1 MTTTFV
7 GRTAEL
13 EVIEGLLAGLGE
25 GRGGA
30 LGILGEAG
38 IGKTRLL
45 AELVERADVRGYLAL
60 SGAAS
65 ELDRDVPFWVF
76 ADALDEY
83 VRGLPP
89 RVLAGLDGAVLAQLA
104 YVLPAFADMATDA
117 HPPMAHE
124 RYRSH
129 WAVRM
134 LLERLTA
141 TTPLVLVLD
150 DLHWADSGSFEL
162 LLTLLRRPSTAPML
176 IVWAARPNLLPT
188 RVTNGLDHVER
199 AGRFVRL
206 QLDALTSVEARQLL
220 EALGRGALRADL
232 LYRESGGNPF
242 FLEQL
247 ARAVD
252 RNGGDLT
259 AEGGE
264 QLLGG
269 IAVPAGV
276 AALLAEELGEL
287 STTARLV
294 VLGAAVSGD
303 PFDPELAAAA
313 AAITEAEA
321 LVALDEVLASDLVRA
336 TDVPRRFRFR
346 HPLVQ
351 RAVYDSVPGGWRI
364 AAHQRCAAALAER
377 GAPVAA
383 LARHVELSARPGDV
397 AAAEVLAEA
406 GYSAAHRAP
415 ATAARWFEAALRFLP
430 ARAPPD
436 ERTQLL
442 LAQAASIAAT
452 GDLAA
457 SHAVLLESVRLAP
470 NDAVALRVRV
480 TTKCAA
486 VEHQLGRYVEARVR
500 LEDVLEHLEDT
511 GSAEAVGLMIEL
523 ALNGLFQ
530 ADFGGMDRWAGR
542 AYMAAEPLNDPALTA
557 TALAVQAAG
566 AAMVGASAAG
576 RGKREL
582 AMRMIDVLAD
592 DALADHLDAI
602 VHLALAEMYLDHF
615 EDCRRH
621 ADRALTL
628 SRATGQSDYLAPIAA
643 TLGTSLW
650 VRGRIAEAIEVLEG
664 AVEAARLADDAQGL
678 CWMLFNLS
686 DAASAA
692 GRLEMARSTAEES
705 WQVAQSLAPGPLQAH
720 AGSTLA
726 LAQFKEGRPS
736 AAAELLMRAGAGEK
750 LRMIGGPWRG
760 RYLEILTRCFLEADR
775 RVEAERAAAAARE
788 CAEAIQ
794 LPSARAMAELAH
806 AALDLNVGDGDRAAD
821 RALSAIANLESV
833 GHAYDAARA
842 RTVAGRALAIAGNS
856 ERAAAELARAAA
868 DFDSFGATRYR
879 AEAEGELR
887 KLGRTVYHRSAPG
900 SGGDGIA
907 ALTERELQL
916 ARLVVD
922 RKTNPQIAAELFLSQ
937 KTVETHLRNIFR
949 KVGVR
954 SRVELA
960 RAVERADHEAPN

>member
-1 MTTTFV
+1 M
-7 GRTAEL
+7 
-13 EVIEGLLAGLGE
+13 
-25 GRGGA
+25 
-30 LGILGEAG
+30 
-38 IGKTRLL
+38 
-45 AELVERADVRGYLAL
+45 
-60 SGAAS
+60 
-65 ELDRDVPFWVF
+65 
-76 ADALDEY
+76 
-83 VRGLPP
+83 
-89 RVLAGLDGAVLAQLA
+89 
-104 YVLPAFADMATDA
+104 
-117 HPPMAHE
+117 
-124 RYRSH
+124 
-129 WAVRM
+129 
-134 LLERLTA
+134 
-141 TTPLVLVLD
+141 
-150 DLHWADSGSFEL
+150 
-162 LLTLLRRPSTAPML
+162 
-176 IVWAARPNLLPT
+176 
-188 RVTNGLDHVER
+188 
-199 AGRFVRL
+199 
-206 QLDALTSVEARQLL
+206 
-220 EALGRGALRADL
+220 
-232 LYRESGGNPF
+232 
-242 FLEQL
+242 
-247 ARAVD
+247 
-252 RNGGDLT
+252 
-259 AEGGE
+259 
-264 QLLGG
+264 
-269 IAVPAGV
+269 
-276 AALLAEELGEL
+276 
-287 STTARLV
+287 
-294 VLGAAVSGD
+294 
-303 PFDPELAAAA
+303 
-313 AAITEAEA
+313 
-321 LVALDEVLASDLVRA
+321 
-336 TDVPRRFRFR
+336 
-346 HPLVQ
+346 
-351 RAVYDSVPGGWRI
+351 
-364 AAHQRCAAALAER
+364 
-377 GAPVAA
+377 AA

-430 ARAPPD
+430 ARAPPE

-442 LAQAASIAAT
+442 LAQAASLAAT

-470 NDAVALRVRV
+470 NDAVALSVRV

-500 LEDVLEHLEDT
+500 LEDALEHLEEPD
-511 GSAEAVGLMIEL
+511 SAEAVGLMIEL

-542 AYMAAEPLNDPALTA
+542 AYLAAEPLNDPALTA

-582 AMRMIDVLAD
+582 ATRMIDVLAD

-643 TLGTSLW
+643 TLGTCLW

-664 AVEAARLADDAQGL
+664 AVEAARLTDDVQGL

-692 GRLEMARSTAEES
+692 GQLEMARSTAEES
-705 WQVAQSLAPGPLQAH
+705 WQLAQSLAPGPLQAH

-726 LAQFKEGRPS
+726 LARFKEGRPS

-775 RVEAERAAAAARE
+775 RVEAEHAAAAARE

-794 LPSARAMAELAH
+794 LPSAHAMAELAH

-821 RALSAIANLESV
+821 RALSAVADLESV

-842 RTVAGRALAIAGNS
+842 RTVAGRALAIAGHS

-879 AEAEGELR
+879 AEAERELR

-949 KVGVR
+949 KVGVS

-960 RAVERADHEAPN
+960 RAVERADHDAPNTGV